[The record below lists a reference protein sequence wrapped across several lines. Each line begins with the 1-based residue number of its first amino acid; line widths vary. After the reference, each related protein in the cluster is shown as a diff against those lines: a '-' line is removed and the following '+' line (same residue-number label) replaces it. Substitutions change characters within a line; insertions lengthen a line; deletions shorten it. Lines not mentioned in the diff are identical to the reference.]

1 MNVSAPFKTLF
12 TQKLEPFRGGG
23 REVEQTGGEL
33 ENSSKLNKQEE
44 LNKQGVR
51 KFLKI

>member
-1 MNVSAPFKTLF
+1 MYTKTGTLGG
-12 TQKLEPFRGGG
+12 GGG
-23 REVEQTGGEL
+23 REVEQTGRGL
-33 ENSSKLNKQEE
+33 ENSSKLNKQGE